1 MKRTQIY
8 LDETDFAILQKIGK
22 KRHQSVSALIR
33 YAIRTTF
40 RTPKEGLQ
48 ILKDTAGIWENR
60 TFETDQYVRFL
71 REDDRVKG

>member
-8 LDETDFAILQKIGK
+8 LEEEDFEILQKIGE
-22 KRHQSVSALIR
+22 KRRQSVSALIR

-48 ILKDTAGIWENR
+48 ILKDAAGLWEDR
-60 TFETDQYVRFL
+60 TFETDQYVRLL
-71 REDDRVKG
+71 REDDRVRG